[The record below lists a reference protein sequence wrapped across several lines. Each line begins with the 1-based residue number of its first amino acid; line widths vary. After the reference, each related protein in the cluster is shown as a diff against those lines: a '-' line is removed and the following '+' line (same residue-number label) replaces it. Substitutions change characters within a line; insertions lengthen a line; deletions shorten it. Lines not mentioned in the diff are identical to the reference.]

1 MLVVWLTGL
10 ISLAPVQ
17 TAFVCLFKK
26 LILESHLINEAAGKE
41 NLKVSLFGP
50 LKFVT
55 SSCDQCAVPG
65 ADTRYFLVACNAM
78 YETK

>member
-17 TAFVCLFKK
+17 TAFKK

-50 LKFVT
+50 LKFIT
-55 SSCDQCAVPG
+55 SSCNQCAVPG